1 MLITKLAEF
10 FNELQRSLKKKNN
23 TNDPNF
29 ERFRNE
35 FKNLEETQVSLEK
48 KLILKISIGCVFS
61 LVN

>member
-48 KLILKISIGCVFS
+48 
-61 LVN
+61 N